1 MERTL
6 NSRMDVLQSQMAQFD
21 RKLYFIEMKLD
32 ALNQFFGTEM
42 LSNEFNSRGG
52 RNNNNRGKGGN
63 HRYRTVNNS
72 ANNLQIF
79 GGGGGNGHGRYGGE
93 GDGPNNNGFEAADLT
108 MEERLI
114 R

>member
-1 MERTL
+1 LERTL

-42 LSNEFNSRGG
+42 PSNEFNSRGG
-52 RNNNNRGKGGN
+52 RNNNHRSRGGN

-72 ANNLQIF
+72 SNNLQMF
-79 GGGGGNGHGRYGGE
+79 GSGETGHGRYGGE